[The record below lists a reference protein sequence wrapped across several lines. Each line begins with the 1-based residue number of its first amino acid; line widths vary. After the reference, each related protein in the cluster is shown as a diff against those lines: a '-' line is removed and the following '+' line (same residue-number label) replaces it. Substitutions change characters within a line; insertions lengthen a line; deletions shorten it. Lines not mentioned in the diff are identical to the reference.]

1 MGRAEMTDIA
11 PEGTPIVVAAPPTT
25 VADVTSVAL
34 KGHTVPVKS
43 AVVFGALCYFGGII
57 VGVKAAQ
64 LIKAPC
70 QCEEEVETVTVIDV
84 TAVPVV
90 PDDVPEPEPVGSDS
104 NAD

>member
-1 MGRAEMTDIA
+1 MVCAY
-11 PEGTPIVVAAPPTT
+11 
-25 VADVTSVAL
+25 L
-34 KGHTVPVKS
+34 
-43 AVVFGALCYFGGII
+43 GGIV

-64 LIKAPC
+64 LMKAPC
-70 QCEEEVETVTVIDV
+70 HCEEVETVEMIINT

>member
-1 MGRAEMTDIA
+1 MSDIA
-11 PEGTPIVVAAPPTT
+11 PEGTPVVVAAPPTT
-25 VADVTSVAL
+25 VAVTSVAL

-43 AVVFGALCYFGGII
+43 AVVFGALCYFGGIV

-64 LIKAPC
+64 LMKSPKSPC
-70 QCEEEVETVTVIDV
+70 HCEEVETVTVVDV
-84 TAVPVV
+84 RATPVV